1 MANKKDRLTNELSKY
16 VGLGQWA
23 KAVQT
28 LQSLINLEPTNTHYY
43 LRMGDYSLKAGNKP
57 MAIKSYYEAADMYVK
72 AGFSVKAI
80 ATYKMILKIAP
91 GETQATALMKSVNTA
106 SGGIAFDPSFLE
118 FHQPPK
124 TTLKDS
130 AASEPATENEEL
142 DRVQLSEEAVLPV
155 AEPSEEAVF
164 PVAEPSQEAV
174 FPDVEAP
181 VPNFPSPDV
190 PLPDSQPD
198 RLELVEEP
206 EPPEPVVSSP
216 LFSSARPVAV
226 MKLTEKT
233 NIDQLFASFTQEE
246 FGAIVDKLEP
256 LEFLDGERVI
266 AEGGEGDGMYLIT
279 KGGGKVVKEHKG
291 QEVELCD
298 LGEGEF
304 FGELSLQAGGLGG
317 ASVFAIGET
326 EALRLKS
333 SDLFEMIK
341 QYPRLETVLEQFA
354 RAMRTK
360 MRDLPE

>member
-28 LQSLINLEPTNTHYY
+28 LQSLIHLEPTNTHYY

-57 MAIKSYYEAADMYVK
+57 AAIKSYYEAADMYVK

-91 GETQATALMKSVNTA
+91 GETEATALMKSVNIA
-106 SGGIAFDPSFLE
+106 FGGIAFDPSFLV
-118 FHQPPK
+118 HQMPK
-124 TTLKDS
+124 TTLKES
-130 AASEPATENEEL
+130 AESEPATENEEL
-142 DRVQLSEEAVLPV
+142 DLVQ
-155 AEPSEEAVF
+155 PSEEAVF
-164 PVAEPSQEAV
+164 PVVEP
-174 FPDVEAP
+174 P
-181 VPNFPSPDV
+181 VPDFPVPVPAV
-190 PLPDSQPD
+190 PLPEPLADSLQDSVPD

-206 EPPEPVVSSP
+206 ELPQPAAPAP
-216 LFSSARPVAV
+216 LFSFVPPVAV
-226 MKLTEKT
+226 MKLTEKK

-246 FGAIVDKLEP
+246 FGAIVEKLEP
-256 LEFLDGERVI
+256 LEFMDGERVI
-266 AEGGEGDGMYLIT
+266 AEGDEGDGMYLIT
-279 KGGGKVVKEHKG
+279 KGGGKVVKEHNG

-304 FGELSLQAGGLGG
+304 FGELSLLAGGLGG
-317 ASVFAIGET
+317 ASVFAKGET

-354 RAMRTK
+354 LAMRTK

>member
-91 GETQATALMKSVNTA
+91 GETQATALMRSVNTA

-124 TTLKDS
+124 TTSKDS

-142 DRVQLSEEAVLPV
+142 DRVLSEEAVLPV

-164 PVAEPSQEAV
+164 AVAEP
-174 FPDVEAP
+174 P
-181 VPNFPSPDV
+181 VPNFPIPNA
-190 PLPDSQPD
+190 PIPDSLPD

-206 EPPEPVVSSP
+206 EPPEPEPVASSP
-216 LFSSARPVAV
+216 LFSFVPSVAV
-226 MKLTEKT
+226 MKLTEKK

-256 LEFLDGERVI
+256 LEFMDGERVI
-266 AEGGEGDGMYLIT
+266 AEGDEGDGMYLIT

-304 FGELSLQAGGLGG
+304 FGELSLLAGGLGG
-317 ASVFAIGET
+317 ASVFAKGET

-333 SDLFEMIK
+333 SDFFEMIK

>member
-28 LQSLINLEPTNTHYY
+28 LQSLIHLEPTNTHYY

-57 MAIKSYYEAADMYVK
+57 AAIKSYYEAADMYVK

-91 GETQATALMKSVNTA
+91 GETEATALMKSVSIA
-106 SGGIAFDPSFLE
+106 FGGIAFDPSFLVP
-118 FHQPPK
+118 QTPK
-124 TTLKDS
+124 TTLKES
-130 AASEPATENEEL
+130 TESEPATENDEL
-142 DRVQLSEEAVLPV
+142 DRGELSEEAVLPV
-155 AEPSEEAVF
+155 VEPPVPDF
-164 PVAEPSQEAV
+164 PV
-174 FPDVEAP
+174 P
-181 VPNFPSPDV
+181 VPEISLPEPLADSLQDSV
-190 PLPDSQPD
+190 PN

-206 EPPEPVVSSP
+206 ELPEPAAPSP
-216 LFSSARPVAV
+216 LFAFVPPVAV
-226 MKLTEKT
+226 MKLTEKK

-246 FGAIVDKLEP
+246 FGAIVEKLEP
-256 LEFLDGERVI
+256 LEFMDGERVI
-266 AEGGEGDGMYLIT
+266 AEGDEGDGMYVIT
-279 KGGGKVVKEHKG
+279 RGGGKVVKEHKG
-291 QEVELCD
+291 QEVEMCD

-304 FGELSLQAGGLGG
+304 FGELSLLAGGLRS
-317 ASVFAIGET
+317 ASVFAKGET

-341 QYPRLETVLEQFA
+341 QYPRMKTVLEQFA
-354 RAMRTK
+354 LAMRTK

>member
-1 MANKKDRLTNELSKY
+1 
-16 VGLGQWA
+16 
-23 KAVQT
+23 
-28 LQSLINLEPTNTHYY
+28 
-43 LRMGDYSLKAGNKP
+43 MGDYSLKAGNKP

-118 FHQPPK
+118 FHQTPK
-124 TTLKDS
+124 TTLKDN

-164 PVAEPSQEAV
+164 PVAE
-174 FPDVEAP
+174 AP

-190 PLPDSQPD
+190 PLSDSQPD

-206 EPPEPVVSSP
+206 EPPEPVAASP

-256 LEFLDGERVI
+256 LEFMDGERVI
-266 AEGGEGDGMYLIT
+266 AEGDEGDGMYLIT

-304 FGELSLQAGGLGG
+304 FGELSLLAGGLGG
-317 ASVFAIGET
+317 ASVFAIGDT

-341 QYPRLETVLEQFA
+341 QYPRLEAVLDQFA

>member
-57 MAIKSYYEAADMYVK
+57 VAIKSYYEAADMYVK

-124 TTLKDS
+124 TTSKDS

-142 DRVQLSEEAVLPV
+142 DRVLSEEAVLPV

-164 PVAEPSQEAV
+164 AVPEP
-174 FPDVEAP
+174 P
-181 VPNFPSPDV
+181 VPNFPIPDT
-190 PLPDSQPD
+190 PLPDSLPD
-198 RLELVEEP
+198 RLEPVEEP
-206 EPPEPVVSSP
+206 EPPEPEPVASSP
-216 LFSSARPVAV
+216 LFSFVPSVAV
-226 MKLTEKT
+226 MKLTEKK

-256 LEFLDGERVI
+256 LEFMDGERVI
-266 AEGGEGDGMYLIT
+266 AEGDEGDGMYLIT

-304 FGELSLQAGGLGG
+304 FGELSLLAGGLGG
-317 ASVFAIGET
+317 ASVFAKGET

>member
-28 LQSLINLEPTNTHYY
+28 LQSLIHLEPTNTHYY

-57 MAIKSYYEAADMYVK
+57 AAIKSYYEAADMYVK

-91 GETQATALMKSVNTA
+91 GETEATALMKSVNTA
-106 SGGIAFDPSFLE
+106 FGGIAFDPSFLV
-118 FHQPPK
+118 HQTPK
-124 TTLKDS
+124 TALKES
-130 AASEPATENEEL
+130 AESEPATENEEL
-142 DRVQLSEEAVLPV
+142 DLVQ
-155 AEPSEEAVF
+155 PSEEAVF
-164 PVAEPSQEAV
+164 PVVEP
-174 FPDVEAP
+174 P
-181 VPNFPSPDV
+181 VVPVPDV
-190 PLPDSQPD
+190 PLPEPLPEFLPEPLPEPLADSLQDSIPD

-206 EPPEPVVSSP
+206 ELPEPAAPAP
-216 LFSSARPVAV
+216 LFAFVPPVAV
-226 MKLTEKT
+226 MKLTEKK

-246 FGAIVDKLEP
+246 FGAIVEKLEP
-256 LEFLDGERVI
+256 LEFMDGERVI
-266 AEGGEGDGMYLIT
+266 AEGDEGDGMYVIT
-279 KGGGKVVKEHKG
+279 RGGGKVVKEHKG
-291 QEVELCD
+291 QEVEMCD

-304 FGELSLQAGGLGG
+304 FGELSLLAGGLRS
-317 ASVFAIGET
+317 ASVFAKGET

-341 QYPRLETVLEQFA
+341 QYPRLKTVLEQFA
-354 RAMRTK
+354 LAMRTK

>member
-28 LQSLINLEPTNTHYY
+28 LQSLIHLEPTNTHYY

-57 MAIKSYYEAADMYVK
+57 AAIKSYYEAADMYVK

-91 GETQATALMKSVNTA
+91 GETEATALMKSVSIA
-106 SGGIAFDPSFLE
+106 FGGIAFDPSFLVP
-118 FHQPPK
+118 QTPK
-124 TTLKDS
+124 TTLKES
-130 AASEPATENEEL
+130 AESEPTTENDEL
-142 DRVQLSEEAVLPV
+142 DRGELSEEAVLPIL
-155 AEPSEEAVF
+155 EPAVPDF
-164 PVAEPSQEAV
+164 PV
-174 FPDVEAP
+174 P
-181 VPNFPSPDV
+181 VPDV
-190 PLPDSQPD
+190 PLPEPFADSLQDSVPD

-206 EPPEPVVSSP
+206 ELPEPAAPAP
-216 LFSSARPVAV
+216 LFAFVPPVAV
-226 MKLTEKT
+226 MKLTEKK

-246 FGAIVDKLEP
+246 FGAIVEKLEP
-256 LEFLDGERVI
+256 LEFMDGERVI
-266 AEGGEGDGMYLIT
+266 AEGDEGDGMYVIT
-279 KGGGKVVKEHKG
+279 RGGGKVVKEHNG
-291 QEVELCD
+291 QEVEMCD

-304 FGELSLQAGGLGG
+304 FGELSLLAGGLRS
-317 ASVFAIGET
+317 ASVFAKGET

-341 QYPRLETVLEQFA
+341 QYPRMKTVLEQFA
-354 RAMRTK
+354 LAMRTK

>member
-28 LQSLINLEPTNTHYY
+28 LQSLIHLEPTNTHYY

-57 MAIKSYYEAADMYVK
+57 AAIKSYYEAADMYVK

-91 GETQATALMKSVNTA
+91 GETEATALMKSVNIA
-106 SGGIAFDPSFLE
+106 FGGIAFDPSFLV
-118 FHQPPK
+118 HQTPK
-124 TTLKDS
+124 TTLKES
-130 AASEPATENEEL
+130 AESEPATENEEL
-142 DRVQLSEEAVLPV
+142 DLVQS
-155 AEPSEEAVF
+155 SEEAVF
-164 PVAEPSQEAV
+164 PVVEPSV
-174 FPDVEAP
+174 PDFP
-181 VPNFPSPDV
+181 VPVPDV
-190 PLPDSQPD
+190 PLPEPLADSLQDSMPD

-206 EPPEPVVSSP
+206 ELPEPAAPSP
-216 LFSSARPVAV
+216 LFSFVPPVAV
-226 MKLTEKT
+226 MKLTEKK

-246 FGAIVDKLEP
+246 FGAIVEKLEP
-256 LEFLDGERVI
+256 LEFMDGERVI
-266 AEGGEGDGMYLIT
+266 AEGDEGDGMYVIT
-279 KGGGKVVKEHKG
+279 RGGGTVVKEHKG
-291 QEVELCD
+291 QEVEMCD

-304 FGELSLQAGGLGG
+304 FGELSLLAGGLRS
-317 ASVFAIGET
+317 ASVFAKGET

-341 QYPRLETVLEQFA
+341 QYPRLKTVLEQFA
-354 RAMRTK
+354 LAMSTK

>member
-118 FHQPPK
+118 FHQTPK

-155 AEPSEEAVF
+155 AQPSEEAVL
-164 PVAEPSQEAV
+164 PLAEAV
-174 FPDVEAP
+174 
-181 VPNFPSPDV
+181 VPNFPSPDR
-190 PLPDSQPD
+190 PLPDSLPD

-206 EPPEPVVSSP
+206 EPSEPVAASS

-256 LEFLDGERVI
+256 LEFMDGERVI
-266 AEGGEGDGMYLIT
+266 AEGDEGDGMYLIT

>member
-80 ATYKMILKIAP
+80 ATYKMILKISP

-118 FHQPPK
+118 FHQTPK

-164 PVAEPSQEAV
+164 PVAE
-174 FPDVEAP
+174 AP

-190 PLPDSQPD
+190 PLSDSLPD

-206 EPPEPVVSSP
+206 EPPEPVAASP

-256 LEFLDGERVI
+256 LEFMDGERVI
-266 AEGGEGDGMYLIT
+266 AEGDEGDGMYLIT

-304 FGELSLQAGGLGG
+304 FGELSLLAGGLGG
-317 ASVFAIGET
+317 ASVFAIGDT

>member
-28 LQSLINLEPTNTHYY
+28 LQSLIHLEPTNTHYY

-57 MAIKSYYEAADMYVK
+57 AAIKSYYEAADMYVK

-91 GETQATALMKSVNTA
+91 GETEATALMKSVNIA
-106 SGGIAFDPSFLE
+106 FGGIAFDPSFLV
-118 FHQPPK
+118 QQTPK
-124 TTLKDS
+124 TTLKES
-130 AASEPATENEEL
+130 AESEPATENEEL
-142 DRVQLSEEAVLPV
+142 DLVQ
-155 AEPSEEAVF
+155 PSEEAVV
-164 PVAEPSQEAV
+164 PVVEP
-174 FPDVEAP
+174 P
-181 VPNFPSPDV
+181 VPDFPIRVPDV
-190 PLPDSQPD
+190 PVPEPLPESLADSLQDTVPD

-206 EPPEPVVSSP
+206 EPPEPAAPAP
-216 LFSSARPVAV
+216 LFAFVPPVAV
-226 MKLTEKT
+226 MKLTEKK

-246 FGAIVDKLEP
+246 FGAIVEKLEP
-256 LEFLDGERVI
+256 LEFMDGERVI
-266 AEGGEGDGMYLIT
+266 AEGDEGDGMYVIT
-279 KGGGKVVKEHKG
+279 RGGGKVVKEHKG
-291 QEVELCD
+291 QEVEMCD

-304 FGELSLQAGGLGG
+304 FGELSLLAGGLRS
-317 ASVFAIGET
+317 ASVFAKGET

-341 QYPRLETVLEQFA
+341 QYPRLKTVLEQFA
-354 RAMRTK
+354 LAMRTK